1 MSTDEIINTQAQC
14 IIMLSRIVDGL
25 YSQLSQKLT
34 VEELD
39 RLSETRLVKQ
49 VSEMIGRCDEELK
62 RN

>member
-49 VSEMIGRCDEELK
+49 VSEMIGRCDINL
-62 RN
+62 

>member
-1 MSTDEIINTQAQC
+1 
-14 IIMLSRIVDGL
+14 MLSRIVDGL

>member
-25 YSQLSQKLT
+25 YSQLSQRLT

-49 VSEMIGRCDEELK
+49 VSEMMGRCDEELK